1 MYFNYLDF
9 ENQFA
14 VLKEIFRIAKTKSPF
29 YSERFKD
36 VKEIKGYND
45 WLNLPFL
52 TREDIY
58 NRSFPHTKDMLT
70 CELENLVIFST
81 GGTSGIARFVPV
93 THQEWDVFSE
103 VQANALRNLGVNKK
117 DIVANLFVA
126 GYFWPSFLGGHEI
139 IKKIG
144 AVHLPISAIT
154 DIEKLIYFF
163 DLFKPTVI
171 LSVPSLLIYFA
182 DELLKKGKKYPE
194 VRLIQFAGEH
204 LSENASKVVKKAFEN
219 AEIKAVGYTSADC
232 GLMGYQCDKCGSIEY
247 HVPTDFQFIEIYNFE
262 EDRPCKEGELGEIIV
277 TNLKRTSVPIIR
289 YRLGDLGYYK
299 KEKCRCGD
307 KNPILVLRGRS
318 GEDFKFGASYV
329 GMNQIEK
336 CFSDFVSKD
345 GISANYQVEI
355 DNLENGKTSFILRIE
370 SSNIEASKRYENEIK
385 ENLFKEIPLFKEG
398 VDTGFIQVFDVKFVN
413 LGELPRS
420 PITGKIKRLID
431 KRVGD

>member
-1 MYFNYLDF
+1 MYFNYF
-9 ENQFA
+9 EFEKQFA
-14 VLKEIFRIAKTKSPF
+14 VLKEIFRIAKNKAPF
-29 YSERFKD
+29 YSGRFKGIE
-36 VKEIKGYND
+36 EISDYND
-45 WLNLPFL
+45 WLKIPFL

-58 NRSFPHTKDMLT
+58 TKSFPHSKDMLT

-93 THQEWDVFSE
+93 THEEWDIFSE
-103 VQANALRNLGVNKK
+103 VQANALKNLGVNKK

-144 AVHLPISAIT
+144 AIHLPISAIT

-182 DELLKKGKKYPE
+182 DELLKKKKTYSE

-204 LSENASKVVKKAFEN
+204 LSENAAKVVKKAFPD
-219 AEIKAVGYTSADC
+219 AEIKAAGYTSADC
-232 GLMGYQCDKCGSIEY
+232 GPMGYQCNHCGSIEY

-262 EDRPCKEGELGEIIV
+262 ENRPCKEGELGEIVV

-299 KEKCRCGD
+299 KEKCKCWD
-307 KNPILVLRGRS
+307 KNPILVLKGRS
-318 GEDFKFGASYV
+318 GEDFKFGGSYV

-336 CFSDFVSKD
+336 CFSDFVSKED
-345 GISANYQVEI
+345 ISANYQVEI
-355 DNLENGKTSFILRIE
+355 DNLENGKTSFINV
-370 SSNIEASKRYENEIK
+370 S
-385 ENLFKEIPLFKEG
+385 
-398 VDTGFIQVFDVKFVN
+398 
-413 LGELPRS
+413 
-420 PITGKIKRLID
+420 
-431 KRVGD
+431 